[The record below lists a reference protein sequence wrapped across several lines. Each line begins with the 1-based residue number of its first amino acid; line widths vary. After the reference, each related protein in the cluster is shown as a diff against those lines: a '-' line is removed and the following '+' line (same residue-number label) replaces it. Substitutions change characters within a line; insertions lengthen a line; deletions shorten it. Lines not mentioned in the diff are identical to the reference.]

1 MDTVNVTGNA
11 VLSNLGLFAEGLKI
25 TVLISLSAIP
35 LAIIL
40 GTLIALFRLSN
51 ILVLRYFS
59 VVYLEI
65 FRNIPFTIQ
74 VFLLYYLLPFYD
86 VRLPSYVVGIFGLS
100 FYTSAYFSEIVR
112 SAIIALPPGQ
122 LEAAR
127 AGGMSSFQTLRYIV
141 FPQLPPYVI
150 PPFINQSASLIK
162 DTAILSTITV
172 HELTM
177 VAQRVQNETY
187 SFTEP
192 LIFVAVLY
200 FCINGILISLMSL
213 AKKYLQPKKTSVQ

>member
-1 MDTVNVTGNA
+1 MDVVNTSGNA
-11 VLSNLGLFAEGLKI
+11 VLSNLWLFAEGLKA
-25 TVLISLSAIP
+25 TVLISVAAIP

-40 GTLIALFRLSN
+40 GTTIALFRLSKLS
-51 ILVLRYFS
+51 IFKYFS
-59 VVYLEI
+59 IGYLEV

-74 VFLLYYLLPFYD
+74 VFLIYYLLPFYD
-86 VRLPSYVVGIFGLS
+86 IRLPSYGVGIVGLS
-100 FYTSAYFSEIVR
+100 LYTSAYFSEIVR
-112 SAIIALPPGQ
+112 SAIKALPPGQ

-127 AGGMSSFQTLRYIV
+127 ASGMSRYQTLRYIV

-150 PPFINQSASLIK
+150 PPFINQAASLVK

-192 LIFVAVLY
+192 LIFAAFLY
-200 FCINGILISLMSL
+200 LCINGTLILLVSRAKEYLEPRKL
-213 AKKYLQPKKTSVQ
+213 ATG

>member
-1 MDTVNVTGNA
+1 MDTVSVTGNA
-11 VLSNLGLFAEGLKI
+11 VLSNLGLFGEGLKI
-25 TVLISLSAIP
+25 TVLISLCAIP
-35 LAIIL
+35 LAITL
-40 GTLIALFRLSN
+40 GTMIALFRLSN

-59 VVYLEI
+59 IVYLEI

-100 FYTSAYFSEIVR
+100 LYTSAYFSEIVR
-112 SAIIALPPGQ
+112 S
-122 LEAAR
+122 AAR
-127 AGGMSSFQTLRYIV
+127 AGGMSSFQTLRHIV

-150 PPFINQSASLIK
+150 PPFINQSASLVK

-192 LIFVAVLY
+192 LIFAAFLY
-200 FCINGILISLMSL
+200 LCVNGTLISLMSL
-213 AKKYLQPKKTSVQ
+213 AKKHLQPKNLSLQSP